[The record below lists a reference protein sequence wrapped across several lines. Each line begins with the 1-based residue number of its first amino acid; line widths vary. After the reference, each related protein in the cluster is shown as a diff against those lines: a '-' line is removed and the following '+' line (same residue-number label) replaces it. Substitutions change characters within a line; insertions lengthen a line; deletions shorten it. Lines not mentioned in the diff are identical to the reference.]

1 MELKAAIFDMDGT
14 LVDSLKVWNVLWAK
28 VGAEYLNDPQFL
40 PRAEDDKKVRTLTLK
55 DAMALIHANYGLGES
70 ADALFMRATQVM
82 IDFYNEE
89 VELKDGVLD
98 FLEYCRSQGV
108 KMCIASATAPD
119 LIELALVHC
128 GIENY
133 FSKIFSC
140 GTIGKGKSEPDV
152 FLLAADFLGED
163 IANTWVFED
172 SLVAIETAVKIGMPT
187 VGIYDRFNFGQ
198 EKIRKI
204 ATEYIDS
211 GETLMKLVG
220 KRN

>member
-1 MELKAAIFDMDGT
+1 MEIKAAIFDMDGT

-28 VGAEYLNDPQFL
+28 IGEKYLGDPHFL
-40 PRAEDDKKVRTLTLK
+40 PSAEDDKKVRTLTLK
-55 DAMALIHANYGLGES
+55 DAMALIHANYGLSES
-70 ADALFMRATQVM
+70 ADELFGYATQVM

-98 FLEYCRSQGV
+98 FLEYCRSAGV

-119 LIELALVHC
+119 LIELALGHC
-128 GIENY
+128 GIESY

-152 FLLAADFLGED
+152 FLLAADFLGEGVT
-163 IANTWVFED
+163 NTWVFED

-198 EKIRKI
+198 ERIREI
-204 ATEYIDS
+204 ATEYIDC

-220 KRN
+220 